1 MGCTDRHIW
10 KWYTQTI
17 ISTHVQGMCMYIHS
31 MNVYMQC
38 MYMVHTTKSV
48 QTHTRFVVPTGTQ
61 YIQKVI
67 LVYDSL
73 VHISY
78 MGCTDRH
85 TWKWYTQT
93 ISSTHVQGMCMY
105 IHSMN
110 VYMQCMYMVHTTKSV
125 QTHTGFVVPTVV
137 PTGDWWQTRKPW
149 KRQLWRKGACAELR
163 LACVARLIGPDE
175 KWSVVV
181 ELYNLR
187 RVCTMYIHIF
197 TIMNVYVQ
205 CTYITSHS

>member
-1 MGCTDRHIW
+1 MSVH
-10 KWYTQTI
+10 KKAKMLQESYPPALTI
-17 ISTHVQGMCMYIHS
+17 LRGYIP
-31 MNVYMQC
+31 VW
-38 MYMVHTTKSV
+38 
-48 QTHTRFVVPTGTQ
+48 TQ

-67 LVYDSL
+67 LVYDSI
-73 VHISY
+73 VHTSY

-85 TWKWYTQT
+85 TWKWYTQI

-110 VYMQCMYMVHTTKSV
+110 VYMQCMYMVHT
-125 QTHTGFVVPTVV
+125 GFNQLFQQETDDRL
-137 PTGDWWQTRKPW
+137 GR
-149 KRQLWRKGACAELR
+149 RQLWRKGACAELR

-181 ELYNLR
+181 ELYSLR

-205 CTYITSHS
+205 CTYITLHS